1 MNDLDKHFSELS
13 IDQLKKF
20 NSLIELYRFWN
31 YKVNLISR
39 KDISNLYVNHI
50 LHSLSI
56 AKIQQF
62 IDGTDVLDVGTG
74 GGLPGIPLAILFPNV
89 NFTLLDSISKKIK
102 VVEDIKKNLN
112 ISNVTT
118 INDRA
123 ENHYLKY
130 DFVISRAVSKMDK
143 FYSLVKNNI
152 KPKSINS
159 MPNGIISLKGGD
171 LKSELK
177 NFNNFKVFE
186 ISKIFTHDFFQ
197 TKKIVYIPFK
207 FNK

>member
-1 MNDLDKHFSELS
+1 MNDLDKHFSDLS

-20 NSLIELYRFWN
+20 NSLIELYKFWN
-31 YKVNLISR
+31 SKVNLISR
-39 KDISNLYVNHI
+39 KDIDNLYVNHI

-56 AKIQQF
+56 AKIHEF

-74 GGLPGIPLAILFPNV
+74 GGLPGIPLAILFPKV

-102 VVEDIKKNLN
+102 VVEDIRKKLN
-112 ISNVTT
+112 MSNVIT

-123 ENHYLKY
+123 ENHHLKY

-152 KPKSINS
+152 KSKSKNS
-159 MPNGIISLKGGD
+159 IPNGIISLKGGD
-171 LKSELK
+171 LESELK
-177 NFNNFKVFE
+177 HFNNFKVFE
-186 ISKIFTHDFFQ
+186 ISKFFSDHFFQ
-197 TKKIVYIPFK
+197 TKKIVYIPFP
-207 FNK
+207 N

>member
-31 YKVNLISR
+31 SKVNLISR
-39 KDISNLYVNHI
+39 KDIDNLYVNHI

-56 AKIQQF
+56 AKIHEF

-74 GGLPGIPLAILFPNV
+74 GGLPGIPLAKLFPKV

-102 VVEDIKKNLN
+102 VVEDIRKKLN
-112 ISNVTT
+112 MSNVIT

-123 ENHYLKY
+123 ENHHLK
-130 DFVISRAVSKMDK
+130 
-143 FYSLVKNNI
+143 
-152 KPKSINS
+152 
-159 MPNGIISLKGGD
+159 
-171 LKSELK
+171 
-177 NFNNFKVFE
+177 
-186 ISKIFTHDFFQ
+186 
-197 TKKIVYIPFK
+197 
-207 FNK
+207 

>member
-13 IDQLKKF
+13 SDQLKKF

-31 YKVNLISR
+31 SKVNLISR
-39 KDISNLYVNHI
+39 KDIDNLYVNHI

-56 AKIQQF
+56 AKIHKF
-62 IDGTDVLDVGTG
+62 IDGTDIIDVGTG
-74 GGLPGIPLAILFPNV
+74 GGLPGIPLAILFPKV

-102 VVEDIKKNLN
+102 VVEDIRKKLN
-112 ISNVTT
+112 ISNVIT

-130 DFVISRAVSKMDK
+130 DFVISRAVSKMDR
-143 FYSLVKNNI
+143 FYPLVKNNI
-152 KPKSINS
+152 KSKSINR

-171 LKSELK
+171 LESELK
-177 NFNNFKVFE
+177 QFNNFKVFE
-186 ISKIFTHDFFQ
+186 LSKFFSDDFFQ
-197 TKKIVYIPFK
+197 TKKIVYIPFP
-207 FNK
+207 N

>member
-13 IDQLKKF
+13 SDQLKKF

-31 YKVNLISR
+31 SKVNLISR
-39 KDISNLYVNHI
+39 KDIDNLYVNHI

-56 AKIQQF
+56 AKIHEF

-74 GGLPGIPLAILFPNV
+74 GGFPGIPLAILFPKV

-102 VVEDIKKNLN
+102 VVEDIRKKLNL
-112 ISNVTT
+112 SNVIT
-118 INDRA
+118 INDRV
-123 ENHYLKY
+123 ENHDLKY

-143 FYSLVKNNI
+143 FYSMVKNNI
-152 KPKSINS
+152 KSKSINS

-171 LKSELK
+171 LESELK
-177 NFNNFKVFE
+177 QFNNFKVFE
-186 ISKIFTHDFFQ
+186 LSKFFLDDFFQ
-197 TKKIVYIPFK
+197 TKKIVYIPLP
-207 FNK
+207 N

>member
-1 MNDLDKHFSELS
+1 MNDLEKHFSKLS
-13 IDQLKKF
+13 SDQLKKF

-31 YKVNLISR
+31 SKVNLISR
-39 KDISNLYVNHI
+39 KDIDNLYVNHI

-56 AKIQQF
+56 AKIHKF

-74 GGLPGIPLAILFPNV
+74 GGLPGIPLAILFPKV

-102 VVEDIKKNLN
+102 VVEDIRKKLN
-112 ISNVTT
+112 ISNVIT

-130 DFVISRAVSKMDK
+130 DFVISRAVSKMDR
-143 FYSLVKNNI
+143 FYPLVKNNI
-152 KPKSINS
+152 KSKSINR

-171 LKSELK
+171 LESELK
-177 NFNNFKVFE
+177 QFNNFKVFE
-186 ISKIFTHDFFQ
+186 LSKFFSDDFFQ
-197 TKKIVYIPFK
+197 NKKIVYIPFP
-207 FNK
+207 N